1 MIVGAVVVALV
12 AGVAL
17 GIALAGG
24 GGAKI
29 PTMVTGATTDQSTGA
44 GLSVEL
50 SGGGDTVGVRA
61 KVSGVHAGVTYE
73 LYAVDTAGRTYS
85 VSRWLGTDTEQVIQG
100 DLHAPAKSVAFFAV
114 TEMGGRV
121 VVTLRFAAGSAA
133 PSGPPT
139 G

>member
-1 MIVGAVVVALV
+1 
-12 AGVAL
+12 
-17 GIALAGG
+17 
-24 GGAKI
+24 
-29 PTMVTGATTDQSTGA
+29 MVTGATTDQSTGA

-100 DLHAPAKSVAFFAV
+100 DLHAPAKRVAFFAV